1 MTCLQDETEAISE
14 DRPSVVSSRAN
25 PPLEEATVIWE
36 ECEPGVPRSLSFP
49 RKSGNLD
56 FLCEIS

>member
-14 DRPSVVSSRAN
+14 DRPSAVSSN